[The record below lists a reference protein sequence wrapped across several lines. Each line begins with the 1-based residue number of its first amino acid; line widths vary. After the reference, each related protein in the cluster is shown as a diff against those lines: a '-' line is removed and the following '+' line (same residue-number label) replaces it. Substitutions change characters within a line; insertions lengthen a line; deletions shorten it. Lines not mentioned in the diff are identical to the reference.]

1 MNTNE
6 RKPVVVIYDDENV
19 IEVLTQELI
28 NASVSAL
35 LAGKF
40 KCKQN
45 STLKVFNSDDLSV
58 RMTYGSY
65 IGLNL
70 SLSEN
75 IAVTDDIRDYMQSVD
90 AAAKKKELEMLK
102 ERVEQLESEL
112 Q

>member
-19 IEVLTQELI
+19 LEALHQELC

-40 KCKQN
+40 KCEQN

-58 RMTYGSY
+58 RMTYGNY

-75 IAVTDDIRDYMQSVD
+75 IAVTDEIRDYMQSVD
-90 AAAKKKELEMLK
+90 AVAKKKELEMLK

>member
-40 KCKQN
+40 VCEQN
-45 STLKVFNSDDLSV
+45 STLKCFKSDDLSV
-58 RMTYGSY
+58 RMTYGEY

-75 IAVTDDIRDYMQSVD
+75 IAVTDEIRDYMQSVD
-90 AAAKKKELEMLK
+90 TVAKKKELDMLR
-102 ERVEQLESEL
+102 ERVERLESEL

>member
-28 NASVSAL
+28 NKSVAAL

-40 KCKQN
+40 NCEQN
-45 STLKVFNSDDLSV
+45 GTLKIFNSEEHSV
-58 RMTYGSY
+58 RMTYGEY
-65 IGLNL
+65 IGLNV
-70 SLSEN
+70 SLNEYIVAGDN
-75 IAVTDDIRDYMQSVD
+75 IREYMQKVD
-90 AAAKKKELEMLK
+90 AVAKKKELDMLK

>member
-1 MNTNE
+1 MNE

-40 KCKQN
+40 NCEQN
-45 STLKVFNSDDLSV
+45 ATLKCFKSEDYSV
-58 RMTYGSY
+58 RMMYGEY
-65 IGLNL
+65 IGLNI
-70 SLSEN
+70 SLNEYL
-75 IAVTDDIRDYMQSVD
+75 AVTDEIRDYIKRVD
-90 AAAKKKELEMLK
+90 AVSKKKELEMLK